1 MLCSTFSGSETSSN
15 KSTAAVAFCCSLF
28 SQLLVKF
35 QEIFHL
41 GANSVQQNE
50 LKPKDNKQT
59 RRDCEEDEMSEDE
72 EESRRAKLRRRKVTT
87 SGSSDQEEFSEE
99 ELFIDTDDSEDESE
113 EEAISESGFHSADVK
128 SEPQLEIPVECTAL
142 LPLFKLLTDW
152 LQVNTQV
159 MSSQSVRTMWISLAE
174 VLNVLRRC
182 QREDVERYK
191 QLPLEEDWK
200 FYKVPI
206 MASVHSAIDFDT
218 SGAPSKSTLILNS
231 IRIERILSFGKWL
244 AEQDE
249 HNGFQ
254 MENGV
259 FTCLTSETMQNGAN
273 AHPEEDSNKEGLMR
287 NMAHLW
293 LQSEVQELE
302 RNLSPQPKQRKKKG
316 NSEFATLPFV
326 FVVPDV
332 SALTDFTHTIKG
344 IVKSQK
350 LIVVIPN
357 AVISEMDQLKVRFV
371 LFF

>member
-1 MLCSTFSGSETSSN
+1 MLCSTFSNSETSSH

-35 QEIFHL
+35 QEMFHL
-41 GANSVQQNE
+41 SANSVQQNE

-59 RRDCEEDEMSEDE
+59 RRDCEDDEMSEDE

-128 SEPQLEIPVECTAL
+128 SEPHLEIPVECTAL
-142 LPLFKLLTDW
+142 LPLLKLLTDW

-159 MSSQSVRTMWISLAE
+159 MSSQSVRNMWISLAE
-174 VLNVLRRC
+174 LLNVFRRC

-218 SGAPSKSTLILNS
+218 SGAPSMSTLILNS
-231 IRIERILSFGKWL
+231 LRIERILSFGKWL

-259 FTCLTSETMQNGAN
+259 FACLTSETMENGAN
-273 AHPEEDSNKEGLMR
+273 AHPEDDSNKEGLMR